1 MLGRFSSNNIL
12 SISSLLFGTQM
23 QPSLPLQ
30 YPETAIVLVV
40 DPTHGSTQELPVCN
54 PVGVTLLPQN
64 TNCILLLTALNQSQ
78 STPGCGR
85 YCVSCASL
93 YVTKL
98 SITISINIKIKKK
111 PTLLWVA
118 RQTLR
123 QLISKSFFN

>member
-1 MLGRFSSNNIL
+1 M
-12 SISSLLFGTQM
+12 
-23 QPSLPLQ
+23 
-30 YPETAIVLVV
+30 
-40 DPTHGSTQELPVCN
+40 HN

-98 SITISINIKIKKK
+98 SITISINIKIKKNNNF
-111 PTLLWVA
+111 TLGCKADPETANFEEL
-118 RQTLR
+118 L
-123 QLISKSFFN
+123 